1 MNLRETIIHESQK
14 LFSLNGFLST
24 GINDIIKA
32 SDTSKGGFYNHFAS
46 KEELFYE
53 VLAEAQKIW
62 RDKVLLGVRDLDGPT
77 NKLKLIFKNYGEN
90 YLRDSENFPGGC
102 VFITLSIELDD
113 QRPHLMKEITKGF
126 NGFVEL
132 LKELLDEG
140 IKVGEI
146 SPGIE
151 TDKIANFM
159 FTSMLG
165 VSVLFGVEK
174 SVETLDR
181 LVESLTAYLDTLR
194 I

>member
-32 SDTSKGGFYNHFAS
+32 SETSKGGFYNHFAS

-62 RDKVLLGVRDLDGPT
+62 RDKVLLGVRDLDSPT
-77 NKLKLIFKNYGEN
+77 NKLKLIYKNYGEN

>member
-32 SDTSKGGFYNHFAS
+32 SETSKGGFYNHFAS

-62 RDKVLLGVRDLDGPT
+62 RDKVLLGVRDLDSPT
-77 NKLKLIFKNYGEN
+77 NKLKLIYKNYGEN

-132 LKELLDEG
+132 LNELLDEG
-140 IKVGEI
+140 IEAREI

-151 TDKIANFM
+151 TDKIANFL

-181 LVESLTAYLDTLR
+181 LVESLTAYLDKLR